1 MKASEKV
8 SQILNKVL
16 ALQQQLGSEVSC
28 PQNSCSQ
35 PCQQIGIISGAI
47 KKKKK
52 YKYLGHLLW
61 EWGISHWTTSEVP
74 VSFL

>member
-1 MKASEKV
+1 MKPQSNWKMKASEKV

-52 YKYLGHLLW
+52 YKYLGRA
-61 EWGISHWTTSEVP
+61 P
-74 VSFL
+74 A